1 MEVFLMTTFI
11 NILFFISAVV
21 LVISTLL
28 QGGKSAGAS
37 GAIMGGG
44 MNLFSNVK
52 ERGAEKV
59 VSRITLISGICFMV
73 LAVLIELV
81 DKIG

>member
-1 MEVFLMTTFI
+1 MTVLH
-11 NILFFISAVV
+11 ILFFISAAV
-21 LVISTLL
+21 LVVATLL

-52 ERGAEKV
+52 ERGIDKI
-59 VSRITLISGICFMV
+59 VSRITLIAGICFMTF
-73 LAVLIELV
+73 AILIKIV
-81 DKIG
+81 D

>member
-1 MEVFLMTTFI
+1 MSVFL
-11 NILFFISAVV
+11 NICFFVSALV
-21 LVISTLL
+21 LVVATLL

-52 ERGAEKV
+52 ERGIEKV
-59 VSRITLISGICFMV
+59 VSKITLISGICFMV
-73 LAVLIELV
+73 FAILIRIL
-81 DKIG
+81 

>member
-1 MEVFLMTTFI
+1 MDLFL
-11 NILFFISAVV
+11 NICFFVSAAV
-21 LVISTLL
+21 LVVSTLL

-52 ERGAEKV
+52 ERGIEKI

-73 LAVLIELV
+73 FVILI
-81 DKIG
+81 KIL

>member
-1 MEVFLMTTFI
+1 MGGYFMDLFL
-11 NILFFISAVV
+11 NICFFVSAAV
-21 LVISTLL
+21 LVVSTLL

-52 ERGAEKV
+52 ERGIEKI

-73 LAVLIELV
+73 FAILI
-81 DKIG
+81 KIL

>member
-1 MEVFLMTTFI
+1 MSTVL
-11 NILFFISAVV
+11 NVLFFIAAAV
-21 LVISTLL
+21 LVVATLL

-59 VSRITLISGICFMV
+59 ISRITLISGICFMT
-73 LAVLIELV
+73 LAILI
-81 DKIG
+81 KILD

>member
-1 MEVFLMTTFI
+1 MDLFL
-11 NILFFISAVV
+11 NICFFVSAAV
-21 LVISTLL
+21 LVVSTLL

-44 MNLFSNVK
+44 MNLFTNVK
-52 ERGAEKV
+52 ERGIEKI

-73 LAVLIELV
+73 FAILI
-81 DKIG
+81 KIL

>member
-1 MEVFLMTTFI
+1 MTLNLFLHTC
-11 NILFFISAVV
+11 FFISAGV
-21 LVISTLL
+21 LVVATLL

-59 VSRITLISGICFMV
+59 VSRITLISGICFMTF
-73 LAVLIELV
+73 AILI
-81 DKIG
+81 KILK

>member
-1 MEVFLMTTFI
+1 MDLFL
-11 NILFFISAVV
+11 NICFFVSAAV
-21 LVISTLL
+21 LVVSTLL

-52 ERGAEKV
+52 ERGIEKI

-73 LAVLIELV
+73 FAILI
-81 DKIG
+81 KIL

>member
-1 MEVFLMTTFI
+1 MTFLH
-11 NILFFISAVV
+11 ILFFIAAAV
-21 LVISTLL
+21 LVVATLL

-52 ERGAEKV
+52 ERGIEKV
-59 VSRITLISGICFMV
+59 VSRITLIAGICFMT
-73 LAVLIELV
+73 LAILI
-81 DKIG
+81 KIMD

>member
-1 MEVFLMTTFI
+1 MTFLH
-11 NILFFISAVV
+11 ILFFISAFV

-28 QGGKSAGAS
+28 QGGKTAGAS

-52 ERGAEKV
+52 ERGIEKV
-59 VSRITLISGICFMV
+59 VSRITLISGICFMTI
-73 LAVLIELV
+73 AILI
-81 DKIG
+81 KIA

>member
-1 MEVFLMTTFI
+1 MSVFL
-11 NILFFISAVV
+11 NICFFISALV
-21 LVISTLL
+21 LVVSTLL

-52 ERGAEKV
+52 ERGIEKV
-59 VSRITLISGICFMV
+59 VSKITLISGICFMV
-73 LAVLIELV
+73 FAILI
-81 DKIG
+81 KIL

>member
-1 MEVFLMTTFI
+1 MMDIVLH
-11 NILFFISAVV
+11 ILFFISAGV
-21 LVISTLL
+21 LVVATLL

-52 ERGAEKV
+52 ERGLEKV
-59 VSRITLISGICFMV
+59 VSKITLVAGICFMTF
-73 LAVLIELV
+73 AILI
-81 DKIG
+81 KIL